1 MPKGKKALGCAWLYK
16 YKYNADGT
24 NERPK
29 ARLVVQGNRQ
39 VEGVD
44 YEETFAPVAKLTTVR
59 TLLEV
64 AVARNWEVHQMD
76 VQNVFL
82 HGDLHEEVYMKMP
95 PGFSASDPNKVCKLR
110 KSLYGL
116 KQALRCWFAKLT
128 SALKKAGFKQSYSD
142 YSLFTYIRGGE
153 SARLLIYV
161 DDLVITG
168 SDLGIVT
175 RIKEH
180 LSKCF
185 KMKDLGR
192 IKYFLGI

>member
-1 MPKGKKALGCAWLYK
+1 M
-16 YKYNADGT
+16 
-24 NERPK
+24 
-29 ARLVVQGNRQ
+29 
-39 VEGVD
+39 
-44 YEETFAPVAKLTTVR
+44 
-59 TLLEV
+59 
-64 AVARNWEVHQMD
+64 
-76 VQNVFL
+76 
-82 HGDLHEEVYMKMP
+82 
-95 PGFSASDPNKVCKLR
+95 
-110 KSLYGL
+110 
-116 KQALRCWFAKLT
+116 T

-153 SARLLIYV
+153 SARVLIYV

-192 IKYFLGI
+192 IKYFLGIEIARGAEGMFLSQRKYVLDIVNEAGLLGCKPVSTPM